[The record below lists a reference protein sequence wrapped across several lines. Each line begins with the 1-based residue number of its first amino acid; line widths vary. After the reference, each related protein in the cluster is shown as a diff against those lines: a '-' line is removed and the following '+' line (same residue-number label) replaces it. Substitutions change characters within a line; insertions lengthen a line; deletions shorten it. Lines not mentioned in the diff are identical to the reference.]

1 MLIFPYP
8 AGERASKLP
17 FSDIDEG
24 KATPRGTGQGPKTDW
39 IVRKCR
45 KDADF
50 SIPKF
55 EKFTEITYTKF
66 VGVNWLYPGRRSAAR
81 RTYSNY
87 KSHRRSK
94 SR

>member
-17 FSDIDEG
+17 SSDIDEG
-24 KATPRGTGQGPKTDW
+24 RATPRGTGQGSKIDW

-50 SIPKF
+50 YIPKF
-55 EKFTEITYTKF
+55 EKFTEINYTKF
-66 VGVNWLYPGRRSAAR
+66 VEVNTLYPGGRSAAR
-81 RTYSNY
+81 
-87 KSHRRSK
+87 
-94 SR
+94 